1 MEMVSRSVVLSAGIL
16 TCACAI
22 AMPDSAKVPSK
33 AKTFTCAPQSL
44 SASSTLKIHM
54 SVPHAWE
61 LGIRSPS
68 GEFYFLTSCES
79 DMRAPS
85 LRNLD
90 CDAFSQLSTLEL
102 KVSEL
107 AAPFAGSG
115 YGRTGSVFREKGRYI
130 VVLAKNLETEHQ
142 PNTFNRC
149 EVNYTNSETQ

>member
-1 MEMVSRSVVLSAGIL
+1 
-16 TCACAI
+16 
-22 AMPDSAKVPSK
+22 
-33 AKTFTCAPQSL
+33 
-44 SASSTLKIHM
+44 
-54 SVPHAWE
+54 
-61 LGIRSPS
+61 
-68 GEFYFLTSCES
+68 
-79 DMRAPS
+79 MRAPS